1 MSRSA
6 SLLCCMLLPACATA
20 PPRFALPA
28 PEVLPILSPLG
39 FRTMAYRQWPLPVR
53 PAATVCA
60 GGDVMLG
67 SDLDTVWARAAQRL
81 TRSPTLLPSPDSL
94 LAPLHSLFEDAD
106 LVLLNVEGAIGTGP
120 VPTKCRRSSTSCYAF
135 RQSPDAAGALRRVA
149 PHAEVVG
156 NIANNHAMDAGAAG
170 FVTTADHLRA
180 AGVRVVGQDTI
191 ATIVPLGTGDSVALL
206 GFSVFSAGPDARDLP
221 AVRRYVARAA
231 ARTPLVVVSLHVG
244 AEGVRAQ
251 RTPVTTERFLGE
263 DRGNPT
269 AIAHAAIDAGAS
281 LVVGHG
287 PHVLRAAE
295 WRGKALAVYSLGN
308 LVTYGPFSRVPPLDR
323 GAILCAGLDREGRV
337 LGADLRPTRQVRPG
351 LAFPDPDRRADVLID
366 SLGVLDFP
374 GTGARVDLGVLLRPV
389 R

>member
-1 MSRSA
+1 
-6 SLLCCMLLPACATA
+6 
-20 PPRFALPA
+20 
-28 PEVLPILSPLG
+28 
-39 FRTMAYRQWPLPVR
+39 
-53 PAATVCA
+53 
-60 GGDVMLG
+60 
-67 SDLDTVWARAAQRL
+67 
-81 TRSPTLLPSPDSL
+81 
-94 LAPLHSLFEDAD
+94 
-106 LVLLNVEGAIGTGP
+106 
-120 VPTKCRRSSTSCYAF
+120 
-135 RQSPDAAGALRRVA
+135 
-149 PHAEVVG
+149 
-156 NIANNHAMDAGAAG
+156 MDAGAAG

-263 DRGNPT
+263 DRGNPR

-287 PHVLRAAE
+287 PHVLRGAE
-295 WRGKALAVYSLGN
+295 WRGEALAVYSLGN
-308 LVTYGPFSRVPPLDR
+308 LVTYGPFSRVAPLDR

-337 LGADLRPTRQVRPG
+337 VGADLRPTRQVRPG